1 MSMPPLLSFVLMAD
15 QHLKPAAVELRV
27 GDGSHQDLLPLIA
40 HDSFSALAAGFPCLI
55 RAELAQRLPAELLT
69 ALQQAGCQPVPDEQ
83 VCCADGQ
90 EKPVLPP
97 ATARWLAGDWYM
109 ALPAKRSG
117 SQTASQALSL
127 RLLQLVATDAETR
140 EIEAIFRQDPVLAY
154 HLLRLVNS
162 YGVGVGRHIS
172 SFSQAI
178 LILGRQQLKRW
189 LNLMLFAASRDDHRS
204 AMLLARVAVRAR
216 TLELLA
222 RAAGQD
228 RAFQDLAFMAGMFS
242 LLGILFGLPLP
253 DILSPLK
260 LNESLSKA
268 VLEHAGVLGR
278 LLQAVESVE
287 NADGAA
293 LTRLIG
299 DFGLSIADY
308 IPLSVEAHLWM
319 LGVIHEKKDA
329 VDA

>member
-1 MSMPPLLSFVLMAD
+1 MSIPPLLSFVLVAD
-15 QHLKPAAVELRV
+15 HQLKPAAVKLHVAEDNRYA
-27 GDGSHQDLLPLIA
+27 LLPLIA
-40 HDSFSALAAGFPCLI
+40 DKNFSALVAEFPCLI
-55 RAELAQRLPAELLT
+55 DASLAQGLPAELLT
-69 ALQQAGCQPVPDEQ
+69 ALQETGCQLILDEH
-83 VCCADGQ
+83 VHYSDGQ

-97 ATARWLAGDWYM
+97 TAHWLAGDWYL
-109 ALPAKRSG
+109 APPAKRS
-117 SQTASQALSL
+117 ASQAASRSLSL
-127 RLLQLVATDAETR
+127 KLLQLVATDAETR

-162 YGVGVGRHIS
+162 FGVGVGRYIS

-228 RAFQDLAFMAGMFS
+228 RMLQDLAFMAGMFS
-242 LLGILFGLPLP
+242 LLGILFGLPLA

-260 LNESLSKA
+260 LNESLSRA
-268 VLEHAGVLGR
+268 VLDHEGVLGR
-278 LLQAVESVE
+278 LLQAVESAE
-287 NADGAA
+287 NADEATLAG
-293 LTRLIG
+293 LIG
-299 DFGLSIADY
+299 DFGLTIADY
-308 IPLSVEAHLWM
+308 IPLNVEAYQWM